1 MIRWLK
7 IARAEFIRDL
17 TTSLRYPLE
26 LLTGLFILY
35 VLFMGLFMGAKL
47 LAGQQALSG
56 NLDGVVIGYT
66 MWFFALMAINTMSID
81 IENEARQGTLEQV
94 YLHAPNY
101 LGLLWVRATV
111 HLAMGAGVV
120 VLLSVAIQLTT
131 GHWLAL
137 TWQVVPAVLLTII
150 LTIGGLCGFGL
161 ILGGLSLTFKRI
173 GQLSALMQFCLF
185 FLAYAE
191 LAHIP
196 LPWRTVVAHLPLARG
211 VDILKML
218 LSADGGAALG
228 TGVEPMASL
237 GTALG
242 WLLFDS
248 LLYAAIGSLVFYA
261 MERVARKGGLLGH
274 Y

>member
-1 MIRWLK
+1 MTRWLK
-7 IARAEFIRDL
+7 IARAELVRDF
-17 TTSLRYPLE
+17 TISLRYPLE

-66 MWFFALMAINTMSID
+66 MWFFALMAMNTMSID

-94 YLHAPNY
+94 YLNAPNY
-101 LGLLWVRATV
+101 LGLLWVRAAV
-111 HLAMGAGVV
+111 HLTMGAGVV
-120 VLLSVAIQLTT
+120 VALAVLIQLTT

-137 TWQVVPAVLLTII
+137 TWAAVPAMLLTII
-150 LTIGGLCGFGL
+150 LTIAGLCGFGL

-173 GQLSALMQFCLF
+173 GQLSALVQFSMF

-191 LAHIP
+191 LSSIA
-196 LPWRTVVAHLPLARG
+196 LPWRDIVAHLPLARG
-211 VDILKML
+211 VDMLKSL
-218 LSADGGAALG
+218 LTPAEAYPALG
-228 TGVEPMASL
+228 TDL
-237 GTALG
+237 T
-242 WLLFDS
+242 WLAIDS
-248 LLYAAIGSLVFYA
+248 LFYAALGSLVFYA
-261 MERVARKGGLLGH
+261 MERVARKGGLLSH

>member
-1 MIRWLK
+1 MTRWLK

-137 TWQVVPAVLLTII
+137 T
-150 LTIGGLCGFGL
+150 
-161 ILGGLSLTFKRI
+161 FKRI

-218 LSADGGAALG
+218 LSADGGAAIG

-242 WLLFDS
+242 WLLIDS

>member
-1 MIRWLK
+1 MTRWLK
-7 IARAEFIRDL
+7 IARAELVRDF
-17 TTSLRYPLE
+17 TISLRYPLE

-66 MWFFALMAINTMSID
+66 MWFFALMAMNTMSID

-94 YLHAPNY
+94 YLNAPNY
-101 LGLLWVRATV
+101 LGLLWVRAAV
-111 HLAMGAGVV
+111 HLTMGAGVV
-120 VLLSVAIQLTT
+120 VALAVLIQLTT

-137 TWQVVPAVLLTII
+137 TWAAVPVVILTII
-150 LTIGGLCGFGL
+150 LTIAGLCGFGL

-173 GQLSALMQFCLF
+173 GQLSALVQFSMF

-191 LAHIP
+191 LSNIA
-196 LPWRTVVAHLPLARG
+196 LPWRNIVAHLPLARG
-211 VDILKML
+211 VDMLKSL
-218 LSADGGAALG
+218 LTPAEVYPTLGTDLAWLAIDSLFYAAL
-228 TGVEPMASL
+228 
-237 GTALG
+237 
-242 WLLFDS
+242 
-248 LLYAAIGSLVFYA
+248 GSLVFYA
-261 MERVARKGGLLGH
+261 MERVARQGGLLSH